1 MKGGKMNFN
10 DLMKVQ
16 RDYFYK
22 GKTRSYESRINALK
36 TLKKA
41 INTYEV
47 KIMEA
52 LSVDLGKSTFEA
64 YSTEVG
70 FSINSINH
78 AISNLNH
85 WMKDEKVSLP
95 IHQVGAKAYSTYE
108 PYGVVLIIAPFN
120 YPFQLLI
127 DPLIGAIAAGNTAII
142 KPSEYTVETTQ
153 IMKEMFE
160 EFFDE
165 RFIKLV
171 EGEREETS
179 QLIHMPFDYIFFT
192 GSVPVGKI
200 VMRAASENLVP
211 IALVLG
217 GKSPVIVHHDADLE
231 TTARR
236 ILWGKM
242 LNAGQTC
249 IAPDY
254 ILVHESVKDELQ
266 EIMIKVLH
274 EFFSENPKL
283 SPDYGRIINEKH
295 FDRLVDLI
303 NQDKVITGGYYDKEE
318 LFIAPTI
325 MTAVQ
330 LTDKIMA
337 DEIFGPIL
345 PIMTYHKV
353 EEAIKIIRTFD
364 KPLAL
369 YVFSETEGIQK
380 IFVENISFGGG
391 CINDTISHV
400 ASVDLPFGGVGSSG
414 IGRYHG
420 EDSFKTFSNQK
431 SILKKTTKFS
441 LKMIFPPYKNNIKWV
456 RKILG

>member
-1 MKGGKMNFN
+1 MDFN
-10 DLMKVQ
+10 DLLKRQ
-16 RDYFYK
+16 KDYFYT
-22 GKTRSYESRINALK
+22 GKTKSYKYRMKALK

-41 INTYEV
+41 INTYES
-47 KIMEA
+47 KIIEA
-52 LSVDLGKSTFEA
+52 LAVDLGKSAFEA

-70 FSINSINH
+70 FSLTSINH
-78 AISNLNH
+78 AMSNLSE

-95 IHQVGAKAYSTYE
+95 MHQLGSKAYSTDE
-108 PYGVVLIIAPFN
+108 PYGSVLIIAPFN

-127 DPLIGAIAAGNTAII
+127 EPLIGAIAAGNTAII

-153 IMKEMFE
+153 VMKDMFE

-192 GSVPVGKI
+192 GSVAVGKI
-200 VMRAASENLVP
+200 VMKAASEHLVP
-211 IALVLG
+211 ITLELG
-217 GKSPVIVHHDADLE
+217 GKSPAIVHHDADLE
-231 TTARR
+231 TTAKR

-254 ILVHESVKDELQ
+254 VLVHEAVKDELQ
-266 EIMIKVLH
+266 EIMIKVLY
-274 EFFSENPKL
+274 EFFSENPRL
-283 SPDYGRIINEKH
+283 SPDYGRIVNKKH
-295 FDRLVDLI
+295 FDRLVKLI
-303 NQDKVITGGYYDKEE
+303 NKDQVITGGYYDEDE
-318 LFIAPTI
+318 LFIAPTL
-325 MTAVQ
+325 MTDVH
-330 LTDKIMA
+330 LTDQVMA

-345 PIMTYHKV
+345 PILTYHKV
-353 EEAIKIIRTFD
+353 EEAIEIIRTFD

-369 YVFSETEGIQK
+369 YVFSETEGIQR
-380 IFVENISFGGG
+380 IFIENISFGGG

-414 IGRYHG
+414 TGRYHG
-420 EDSFKTFSNQK
+420 KESFKTFSNQK

-441 LKMIFPPYKNNIKWV
+441 INMIFPPYKNNLKWV

>member
-1 MKGGKMNFN
+1 MDFN
-10 DLMKVQ
+10 DLLKKQ
-16 RDYFYK
+16 KDYFYT
-22 GKTRSYESRINALK
+22 GKTKSYKYRMKALK

-41 INTYEV
+41 INTYEDR
-47 KIMEA
+47 IIEA
-52 LSVDLGKSTFEA
+52 LAVDLGKSAFEA

-70 FSINSINH
+70 FSLNSINH
-78 AISNLNH
+78 AMSNLSQ

-95 IHQVGAKAYSTYE
+95 IHQIGSKAYSTDE

-127 DPLIGAIAAGNTAII
+127 EPLIGAIAAGNTAII

-153 IMKEMFE
+153 VMKDMFE

-165 RFIKLV
+165 RFIRLV

-192 GSVPVGKI
+192 GSVRVGKI
-200 VMRAASENLVP
+200 VMKAASEHLVP
-211 IALVLG
+211 ITLELG
-217 GKSPVIVHHDADLE
+217 GKSPAIVHHDADLE
-231 TTARR
+231 TTAKR

-254 ILVHESVKDELQ
+254 VLVHESVKDELQ
-266 EIMIKVLH
+266 EIMIKVIY

-283 SPDYGRIINEKH
+283 SPDYGRIVNKKH
-295 FDRLVDLI
+295 FDRLVKLI
-303 NQDKVITGGYYDKEE
+303 DQDQVIAGGYYDQDE
-318 LFIAPTI
+318 LFIAPTL
-325 MTAVQ
+325 MTDIK
-330 LTDKIMA
+330 LTDKVMA

-345 PIMTYHKV
+345 PILTYHKV
-353 EEAIKIIRTFD
+353 DEAIKIIRTFD

-369 YVFSETEGIQK
+369 YVFSETEGIQR
-380 IFVENISFGGG
+380 IFIENISFGGG

-400 ASVDLPFGGVGSSG
+400 ASVNLPFGGVGSSG
-414 IGRYHG
+414 TGRYHG
-420 EDSFKTFSNQK
+420 KDSFKTFSNQK

-441 LKMIFPPYKNNIKWV
+441 VNMIFPPYKNNLKWV

>member
-1 MKGGKMNFN
+1 MNFN
-10 DLMKVQ
+10 TLLEKQ
-16 RDYFYK
+16 KEYFYT
-22 GKTRSYESRINALK
+22 GKTRPYKYRIHALK

-41 INTYEV
+41 IAKYENR
-47 KIMEA
+47 IMEA
-52 LSVDLGKSTFEA
+52 LATDLGKSPFEA
-64 YSTEVG
+64 YATEVG
-70 FSINSINH
+70 FSLNSINH
-78 AISNLNH
+78 TISNLSN

-95 IHQVGAKAYSTYE
+95 IHQVGSKAYSIYE

-127 DPLIGAIAAGNTAII
+127 EPLIGAIAAGNTAII
-142 KPSEYTVETTQ
+142 KPSEYTKETTQ
-153 IMKEMFE
+153 VMKNMFE
-160 EFFDE
+160 DFFDE

-171 EGEREETS
+171 EGEREEVS

-192 GSVPVGKI
+192 GSVPVGKV
-200 VMRAASENLVP
+200 VMKAASENLVP
-211 IALVLG
+211 ITLELG
-217 GKSPVIVHHDADLE
+217 GKSPAIVHHDADLE
-231 TTARR
+231 TAAKR
-236 ILWGKM
+236 IIWGKM

-266 EIMIKVLH
+266 ELMIKVIY
-274 EFFSENPKL
+274 EFYSENPKL
-283 SPDYGRIINEKH
+283 SPDYGRIVNEKH
-295 FDRLVDLI
+295 FDRLVDFI
-303 NQDKVITGGYYDKEE
+303 EQDQVITGGYYDKEE
-318 LFIAPTI
+318 LFIAPTL
-325 MTAVQ
+325 MTDIQ

-345 PIMTYHKV
+345 PILTYHKV
-353 EEAIKIIRTFD
+353 EEAIEVIRTFD

-380 IFVENISFGGG
+380 IFIDNISFGGG

-400 ASVDLPFGGVGSSG
+400 ASVELPFGGVGSSG

-420 EDSFKTFSNQK
+420 IYSFRTFSNQK

-441 LKMIFPPYKNNIKWV
+441 LKMIFPPYKNNLKWV